1 MIWNPLTHAGH
12 DSSTATTPSV
22 DVVTGRLDRVAFTT
36 HPPTV
41 TYRLKEDT
49 AVSGRTIIIPD
60 GYSPV
65 EQARI
70 INAICHAFDEKPC
83 GRTGRDA

>member
-1 MIWNPLTHAGH
+1 MIWNPLTHAGRDPRGGC

-22 DVVTGRLDRVAFTT
+22 DVMTGRLDRLDFTA

-41 TYRLKEDT
+41 IYRLAEDT

-60 GYSPV
+60 GYSPM

-70 INAICHAFDEKPC
+70 INAIRHAFDEKP
-83 GRTGRDA
+83 